1 MDFVTSL
8 TALQTVIG
16 LARVASEARDDFKL
30 QAALNEVTLRLTDAL
45 TSGLELASRATQLQ
59 QDNEKLVKRLQ
70 DRENYVLAELKP
82 GVFALRYKT
91 SDGDPVPPHYICQ
104 ACENDGK
111 NSVLQR
117 SLNGTQLL
125 CKLVAGHTLH
135 VDELQAL
142 SEPIPYTNHWR

>member
-16 LARVASEARDDFKL
+16 LAKVASDARDEAKVH
-30 QAALNEVTLRLTDAL
+30 AALNEVTAKLTDAL
-45 TSGLELASRATQLQ
+45 TAGLELATRANQLQ

-82 GVFALRYKT
+82 GVFALQYKVR
-91 SDGDPVPPHYICQ
+91 DGDPVPPHYICQ
-104 ACENDGK
+104 ACQNDGN

-125 CKLVAGHTLH
+125 CKLVPGHSLH
-135 VDELQAL
+135 VDTLQAL
-142 SEPIPYTNHWR
+142 TAPIPYNNSWR

>member
-1 MDFVTSL
+1 MEFVTAI

-16 LARVASEARDDFKL
+16 LAKVASDARDEVKVR
-30 QAALNEVTLRLTDAL
+30 AALNEVTAKLTDAL
-45 TSGLELASRATQLQ
+45 TAGLELATRANQLQ

-82 GVFALRYKT
+82 GIFALRYKV
-91 SDGDPVPPHYICQ
+91 SDGDPVPAHYICQ
-104 ACENDGK
+104 ACQNEGH

-117 SLNGTQLL
+117 SLNGTQLQ

-135 VDELQAL
+135 VDSLQFQAHPV
-142 SEPIPYTNHWR
+142 SGSWQR